1 VGRTTGEPLEEVRAS
16 LEYDD
21 GSTDDP
27 GDIVLPELPDL
38 DVPTDEFEALGVTW
52 QLTNGTDPGIV
63 RDGPPG

>member
-27 GDIVLPELPDL
+27 GDIVPPEIPDL
-38 DVPTDEFEALGVTW
+38 NVPTDEFEALGVTW
-52 QLTNGTDPGIV
+52 
-63 RDGPPG
+63 